1 MKYLVTVICLTYN
14 HEKYIEKTL
23 NGFLKQKTTFPVEYI
38 IRDDASTDNTANILH
53 EYERKYP
60 GYFNIIY
67 EKENQYSKNIIPY
80 FSQKVIMETKSKYV
94 ALCEGDDY
102 WCDDNKLQKQVDL
115 MEKNPSASFCVH
127 ANYEL
132 NDKTGKMKKRHPYK
146 KSGVLSIEEVLIE
159 PGGMPATCTM
169 LMRTEYI
176 NQYPVYDLP
185 CPVGDRSRRMFLI
198 DKGPALYIDDLMCV
212 YRVNNSNS
220 FGGQLYNYN
229 KSIKLVEEMNT
240 FFDLYNNY
248 TNFKYTSYIKLLKE
262 REIISH
268 YVRFK
273 KYDQIVKTEFYKK
286 YYTFIDKIKLFVKW
300 RLSPLYVIYKK
311 KNNI

>member
-1 MKYLVTVICLTYN
+1 MKICAVVVTYNRKELLEKQIIEILHNQELKIDAYYVIDNCSTDGTRSLVKEYEGTVI
-14 HEKYIEKTL
+14 KYCK
-23 NGFLKQKTTFPVEYI
+23 
-38 IRDDASTDNTANILH
+38 
-53 EYERKYP
+53 
-60 GYFNIIY
+60 
-67 EKENQYSKNIIPY
+67 
-80 FSQKVIMETKSKYV
+80 TKSNCGGAGGFSY
-94 ALCEGDDY
+94 G
-102 WCDDNKLQKQVDL
+102 LQRAFED
-115 MEKNPSASFCVH
+115 
-127 ANYEL
+127 
-132 NDKTGKMKKRHPYK
+132 
-146 KSGVLSIEEVLIE
+146 
-159 PGGMPATCTM
+159 
-169 LMRTEYI
+169 
-176 NQYPVYDLP
+176 
-185 CPVGDRSRRMFLI
+185 
-198 DKGPALYIDDLMCV
+198 
-212 YRVNNSNS
+212 
-220 FGGQLYNYN
+220 NYN

>member
-1 MKYLVTVICLTYN
+1 
-14 HEKYIEKTL
+14 
-23 NGFLKQKTTFPVEYI
+23 
-38 IRDDASTDNTANILH
+38 
-53 EYERKYP
+53 
-60 GYFNIIY
+60 
-67 EKENQYSKNIIPY
+67 
-80 FSQKVIMETKSKYV
+80 
-94 ALCEGDDY
+94 
-102 WCDDNKLQKQVDL
+102 
-115 MEKNPSASFCVH
+115 
-127 ANYEL
+127 
-132 NDKTGKMKKRHPYK
+132 
-146 KSGVLSIEEVLIE
+146 
-159 PGGMPATCTM
+159 
-169 LMRTEYI
+169 
-176 NQYPVYDLP
+176 
-185 CPVGDRSRRMFLI
+185 
-198 DKGPALYIDDLMCV
+198 MCV

-248 TNFKYTSYIKLLKE
+248 TNFKYASYIKLLKE